1 MKQEGLG
8 WVGTGEY
15 TPVRCVEIERINN
28 HELSDPAL
36 IDKNAKA
43 GDIVTLTE
51 FANMIASVKIR
62 DKYVAFIRN
71 LSQGEK
77 PKRPHAQ
84 TCIRHPFPDSWKPS
98 KPNGSDR
105 MWDKIIERRAIQS

>member
-77 PKRPHAQ
+77 TEAATRSNLYPTPLSPIAGNRPNPMEA
-84 TCIRHPFPDSWKPS
+84 TGCGIK
-98 KPNGSDR
+98 
-105 MWDKIIERRAIQS
+105 